1 MSTRQLYAG
10 LMSGTSLDG
19 IDAILADFG
28 NTPWQ
33 LREHVY
39 RSYPDDLRSRLLL
52 LHRPQANELH
62 ETMLAANELTRCY
75 AAAIAE
81 LLTQAGVKAQEI
93 TAIGCHGQTVRHAP
107 QLGYSLQ
114 LCNGALLA
122 ELTEITV
129 VCDFR
134 SRDIA
139 AAGQGAPLV
148 PAFHAALSLGSNA
161 HRVIVNIGGM
171 ANLTNLPPESPASG
185 FDCGPGNM
193 LLDAWCQKHTGQR
206 YDADGDWAMSGQI
219 IPELLQRLLIHP
231 FFVES
236 PPKSGGREQF
246 NLQWLNGFLS
256 GKEAPQDV
264 QATLL
269 ALTVQGIAQ
278 AIQKYCR
285 GAQEI
290 YFCGGGARNKA
301 LVKNLRDALPRV
313 RTDVTDA
320 LGINAQTLEAYAFA
334 WLAWQ
339 TLQGKP
345 GNMPQATGAKGPR
358 VLGAIY
364 KK

>member
-1 MSTRQLYAG
+1 
-10 LMSGTSLDG
+10 MSGTSLDG
-19 IDAILADFG
+19 IDAVLADFG

-39 RSYPDDLRSRLLL
+39 RPYPDDLRGRLLR
-52 LHRPQANELH
+52 LHRPEANELH
-62 ETMLAANELTRCY
+62 EALLVANALTRCY
-75 AAAIAE
+75 AAVVAE
-81 LLTQAGVKAQEI
+81 LLNQAGVKAQEVN
-93 TAIGCHGQTVRHAP
+93 AVGCHGQTVRHAP
-107 QLGYSLQ
+107 QQGYTLQ

-122 ELTEITV
+122 ELTTNTV

-148 PAFHAALSLGSNA
+148 PAFHAILTRRPHI
-161 HRVIVNIGGM
+161 HRVIVNIGGI
-171 ANLTNLPPESPASG
+171 ANLTNLPAEAPASG
-185 FDCGPGNM
+185 FDSGPGNM

-206 YDADGDWAMSGQI
+206 YDADGAWAMSGQI
-219 IPELLQRLLIHP
+219 IPELLQRLLTHP
-231 FFVES
+231 FFGES
-236 PPKSGGREQF
+236 PPKSSGREQF
-246 NLQWLNGFLS
+246 NLQWLNGSLT
-256 GKEAPQDV
+256 GKETPQDV

-269 ALTVQGIAQ
+269 ALTVKSITKAV
-278 AIQKYCR
+278 QKYCQ
-285 GAQEI
+285 GVQEI

-301 LVKNLRDALPRV
+301 LVEKLQEALPGV
-313 RTDVTDA
+313 KTDVTDA

-339 TLQGKP
+339 TLEGKP
-345 GNMPQATGAKGPR
+345 GNLPQATGARGPR